1 MPEFQDFSQ
10 PTAMIKKASCQ
21 HQWKSSSGLLKKTRQ
36 NSIPVSLKVS
46 YTTASITPYRLTT
59 KHDLRLCLLGF
70 LLYKHE
76 TNILKNPDFVRVF
89 FFSFSKWTLTALQGR
104 NSTHSLPLPTTCW
117 LNSARK
123 RAATQTTT
131 VCSNYSLQAAQPCSC
146 MKHGASSR
154 ALQFTP
160 STIEYIYPGR
170 HSDASP
176 MAVSVRK
183 VMKTQGLTPKNKA
196 FGSLHSKTSI

>member
-1 MPEFQDFSQ
+1 
-10 PTAMIKKASCQ
+10 MIKKASCQ

-89 FFSFSKWTLTALQGR
+89 FFFFLQMDF
-104 NSTHSLPLPTTCW
+104 NSTLGKEQY
-117 LNSARK
+117 AF
-123 RAATQTTT
+123 AATT
-131 VCSNYSLQAAQPCSC
+131 NYLLAELCKKESCHPDNDSMQQLQPASC
-146 MKHGASSR
+146 TAMFLYETRCK
-154 ALQFTP
+154 F
-160 STIEYIYPGR
+160 
-170 HSDASP
+170 
-176 MAVSVRK
+176 
-183 VMKTQGLTPKNKA
+183 
-196 FGSLHSKTSI
+196 TSIIVHTKHY